1 MKEYKQSVLYVED
14 NELNMALMHHIFKK
28 KLPSVLL
35 LEAETAEQGLII
47 AVQQQPDLIILD
59 IGLPGLNG
67 YEALAYLQSN
77 ADTCHIPV
85 VAISAFA
92 QNSDV
97 EQAKGKGFA
106 AYITK
111 PLQVTAFINMV
122 KALLAEDHEP
132 LPVTREQ
139 TDK

>member
-28 KLPSVLL
+28 KLPSLLL
-35 LEAETAEQGLII
+35 LEAETAELGLSI
-47 AVQQQPDLIILD
+47 AAQQRPDLIILD

-67 YEALAYLQSN
+67 YEALERLKSN

-92 QNSDV
+92 QSSDV
-97 EQAKGKGFA
+97 ERARGKGFA

-111 PLQVTAFINMV
+111 PLQVTELINIV
-122 KALLAEDHEP
+122 ESLLAGDGRAISA
-132 LPVTREQ
+132 TWGNA
-139 TDK
+139 DN